1 MKVTAFQTAA
11 AATPENSVSLANSL
25 QLDRQLHL
33 QVWTTVSTEVPSE
46 RPRWYPTLIVFPG
59 LRRALHVRIYE
70 TAEDV
75 AVEDPA
81 TGVFGAGDD
90 LDAAIA
96 DFQAALRDHLDVL
109 AGDDALAPPLQHQ
122 LELLR
127 GYLSAP

>member
-1 MKVTAFQTAA
+1 MTTTTFQVATV
-11 AATPENSVSLANSL
+11 ATPEASVALANSL
-25 QLDRQLHL
+25 LPRRQFEG
-33 QVWTTVSTEVPSE
+33 QVWTTVSTEVPSG
-46 RPRWYPTLIVFPG
+46 RTQCHAVLIAFPG
-59 LRRALHVRIYE
+59 LRRALHARIYE

-75 AVEDPA
+75 AVEDPM

-96 DFQAALRDHLDVL
+96 DFQAALRDHLEVL
-109 AGDDALAPPLQHQ
+109 ASEDALSPALQRQ